1 MQGSHRNAQSMRCLP
16 NPKMIPYDA
25 MKYVLATVD
34 LSAAAADV
42 VSEAGA
48 LAGSVGAKV
57 LLLHVVA
64 PPAVINE
71 YAAES
76 ERLADEETR
85 EAERSLEHWRQNLR
99 GLGMDAEAAVVHGP
113 PVATILEEA
122 ARTNAQFIV
131 MGSHGHG
138 ALYNLF
144 VGSTAGGVIHRA
156 PCPVVIVPG
165 PKTAA
170 HAPFSSS
177 HSA

>member
-1 MQGSHRNAQSMRCLP
+1 MRCLRT
-16 NPKMIPYDA
+16 PKMITCDV
-25 MKYVLATVD
+25 MKSVLAPVD

-48 LAGSVGAKV
+48 LAGNVGGKV

-76 ERLADEETR
+76 ERLAEEETR
-85 EAERSLEHWRQNLR
+85 EAERRLEHWRQRLR
-99 GLGMDAEAAVVHGP
+99 GLGTDAEATVLHGP

-122 ARTNAQFIV
+122 ARTDAQYIV

-138 ALYNLF
+138 ALYNFF
-144 VGSTAGGVIHRA
+144 VGGTAGGVIHKA
-156 PCPVVIVPG
+156 TCPVVIVPG
-165 PKTAA
+165 PKAEAHTSLSNSKTA
-170 HAPFSSS
+170 
-177 HSA
+177 

>member
-1 MQGSHRNAQSMRCLP
+1 
-16 NPKMIPYDA
+16 
-25 MKYVLATVD
+25 MKTVLAPVD
-34 LSAAAADV
+34 LSSAAADV

-48 LAGSVGAKV
+48 LAGNVGAKV

-76 ERLADEETR
+76 ERLAEEETL
-85 EAERSLEHWRQNLR
+85 EAERSLERWRERLK
-99 GLGMDAEAAVVHGP
+99 GLGMEVEANVLHGP

-122 ARTNAQFIV
+122 ARTNAKYIV

-144 VGSTAGGVIHRA
+144 VGGTAGGVIHRA

-165 PKTAA
+165 AKTAA
-170 HAPFSSS
+170 RVSPSNRK
-177 HSA
+177 SA

>member
-1 MQGSHRNAQSMRCLP
+1 MRCLP
-16 NPKMIPYDA
+16 NPSMIPYDA
-25 MKYVLATVD
+25 MKYVLAPVD

-76 ERLADEETR
+76 ERLAEEETR
-85 EAERSLEHWRQNLR
+85 EAERSLEHWRRHLK

-122 ARTNAQFIV
+122 ARTDAQFIV

-144 VGSTAGGVIHRA
+144 VGSTAGGVIHRS

-165 PKTAA
+165 PKAAA
-170 HAPFSSS
+170 HAPLSSS
-177 HSA
+177 PPA